1 VFFSKE
7 TILFMM
13 CCLLIGLDGGNLLF
27 EKEGKRNGKKKS
39 IKCFCFLKKVH
50 WVAAEAID
58 SGTTVDDS

>member
-1 VFFSKE
+1 MVV
-7 TILFMM
+7 I
-13 CCLLIGLDGGNLLF
+13 CCLKKR
-27 EKEGKRNGKKKS
+27 EKEMEKKKS

>member
-1 VFFSKE
+1 
-7 TILFMM
+7 MM

-58 SGTTVDDS
+58 SGTTVDGS

>member
-27 EKEGKRNGKKKS
+27 EKEGKRNGKKKVN
-39 IKCFCFLKKVH
+39 KMFLLFKKSSLGCCRSNRF
-50 WVAAEAID
+50 WYN
-58 SGTTVDDS
+58 SK